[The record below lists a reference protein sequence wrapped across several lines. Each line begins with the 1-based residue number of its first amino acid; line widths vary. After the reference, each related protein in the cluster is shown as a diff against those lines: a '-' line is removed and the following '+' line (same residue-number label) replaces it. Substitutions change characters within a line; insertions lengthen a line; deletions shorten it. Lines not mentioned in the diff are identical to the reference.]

1 MTREL
6 APFLIWPDNL
16 LLKLSHQSSKISSS
30 KPGASACSPRLCSKL
45 NQNWLEKTQA
55 IKRWSK
61 VSSTWSQRGQTAG
74 WGSSFFARLSAVQ
87 HFLCVADLP
96 STPRILP
103 GAQLFQ
109 ILSNSNKKKASYTDF
124 VEYWPD
130 AEYCQMWVSST
141 SGEDNQLGHLIVRA
155 PLMSEIH
162 LLSSRASCTVLF
174 FALAAT
180 APIKWGKVWSS
191 HCPRSHLSVQKK
203 MYFFYFQLRR

>member
-6 APFLIWPDNL
+6 APSLIWPDNL

-45 NQNWLEKTQA
+45 NQNWREKTQET
-55 IKRWSK
+55 KRWSK
-61 VSSTWSQRGQTAG
+61 VSSTWSQRGQSAG
-74 WGSSFFARLSAVQ
+74 WGSPFFARLSAVQ
-87 HFLCVADLP
+87 HFLCVADFTKNFARCPTLP
-96 STPRILP
+96 NSF
-103 GAQLFQ
+103 QLQ
-109 ILSNSNKKKASYTDF
+109 QKKASYTDF

-180 APIKWGKVWSS
+180 APNKWG
-191 HCPRSHLSVQKK
+191 
-203 MYFFYFQLRR
+203 